1 MVLPK
6 IFGQDK
12 TLSYK
17 LLSEIEP
24 AQNSL
29 IKLIAL
35 DGANSKQSFVCGIFL
50 IPSVETALRGQ

>member
-35 DGANSKQSFVCGIFL
+35 DGANSKHPLYVAYFL
-50 IPSVETALRGQ
+50 FLQ